1 MNGEGGGQVF
11 SSQRQRLHTLGKAR
25 HNVILLEDG
34 TRRERWR
41 SGDKKRGG
49 GLRLEKERGAKT
61 KEEEEE
67 RVEGDLQFK
76 GLIPGGVEAA
86 LDGLGLLLA
95 LVARVRDQFQLHVG
109 V

>member
-1 MNGEGGGQVF
+1 MGGGQVF
-11 SSQRQRLHTLGKAR
+11 PSQRQRLHTLGKAR

-41 SGDKKRGG
+41 SGDKKKDGG
-49 GLRLEKERGAKT
+49 GLRLQKERGAKT
-61 KEEEEE
+61 KKEEE

-95 LVARVRDQFQLHVG
+95 LVARVRDQLQLHVG